1 MELVV
6 EGSGLYNI
14 GAQIGIANEDYHVR
28 PDGESSST
36 WRFETTTATA
46 TGRVVSWS
54 GSASGSAVASS
65 SAVKVTSSI
74 ASAST
79 SRRPS
84 TSGTASGSAT
94 TAAIT
99 GAATVNGAEGKMV
112 IGAAGLMA
120 ALVL

>member
-1 MELVV
+1 VELVV

-28 PDGESSST
+28 PGGESSST

-54 GSASGSAVASS
+54 GSAVASS
-65 SAVKVTSSI
+65 SAVKVSSSI
-74 ASAST
+74 PSAST

-99 GAATVNGAEGKMV
+99 GAATLNGAEGKMV